1 MYNKS
6 NNRVFPRDHSSVT
19 RCRLVRLKVGVV
31 RILGETRDIG
41 GGPSGLRV
49 KARIDSNDR

>member
-19 RCRLVRLKVGVV
+19 RCRLVRLKVG
-31 RILGETRDIG
+31 ETRDIG